1 MPLDDAQAPQARHE
15 PQLDPQLDPQRGEG
29 RHDRPNCIA
38 FLNDASTET
47 AIQTGLADVMP
58 GGVESRRGGIRAAI
72 TALQKTSTPRVL
84 IVDLG
89 GENDPLSA
97 LEDLSNVVEPHVC
110 VLVVGDPTSLDFYR
124 EVTRGVGAMEYLAKP
139 LTRELVARHFGPLAQ
154 GRAPTGEAALGG
166 RIVTITGVRGGVGAS
181 TIAVNL
187 AWYLGVTARR
197 HTVLLDSDLHFGT
210 AGFLLNIPPT
220 RGLSAALQTPER
232 IDTLLAER
240 AAQPVDDRLHV
251 LATQEPLGE
260 NPVMPP
266 KTAEILT
273 NALRRRYNFIV
284 ADVPFRPV
292 PLNRELLD
300 LAHRRVL
307 VLEPTLAA
315 IRDAL
320 RLMAMRPGPQQSRR
334 PILVLNR
341 QGLPGG
347 LNKRQFEDAL
357 KMKVDVTIPDLPKQ
371 IGAAATLGQPA
382 AALRGPFQAAI
393 KELSGQVA
401 GSRLLDAAAEA
412 GAEAATQKKG
422 RLARLFGKR

>member
-1 MPLDDAQAPQARHE
+1 MPLDETPAGGAM
-15 PQLDPQLDPQRGEG
+15 LDEG

-38 FLNDASTET
+38 FLNDTT
-47 AIQTGLADVMP
+47 TDRAIQEGLAEIMP

-89 GENDPLSA
+89 GEDEPLSA
-97 LEDLSNVVEPHVC
+97 LEELSNVVEPHVC
-110 VLVVGDPTSLDFYR
+110 VLVVGDLTSLDFYR

-166 RIVTITGVRGGVGAS
+166 RLLTVTGVRGGVGAT

-187 AWYLGVTARR
+187 AWYFGVTARR
-197 HTVLLDSDLHFGT
+197 HTVLLDTDLHFGT
-210 AGFLLNIPPT
+210 ASFLLNVPPG

-232 IDTLLAER
+232 IDSLLAER

-251 LATQEPLGE
+251 LATQEPLGD
-260 NPVMPP
+260 MPDVQP
-266 KTAEILT
+266 RTADMLMV
-273 NALRRRYNFIV
+273 ALRRRYNFIV
-284 ADVPFRPV
+284 ADVPFRPLA
-292 PLNRELLD
+292 LNRELLD

-307 VLEPTLAA
+307 VMEPTLAS

-320 RLMAMRPGPQQSRR
+320 RLMQMRPGPHQTRR
-334 PILVLNR
+334 PIIVLNR

-357 KMKVDVTIPDLPKQ
+357 KAKVDVIIPDLPKPLGQ
-371 IGAAATLGQPA
+371 AATLGKPA
-382 AALRGPFQAAI
+382 AATRGPFQAAI

-401 GSRLLDAAAEA
+401 GSRLLDAAEA
-412 GAEAATQKKG
+412 GVEEGAAKRRG
-422 RLARLFGKR
+422 FSRLFGKK

>member
-1 MPLDDAQAPQARHE
+1 MPLDDSPGSASL
-15 PQLDPQLDPQRGEG
+15 LDEG

-38 FLNDASTET
+38 FLMDTATDA
-47 AIQTGLADVMP
+47 AIQEGLADVMP

-72 TALQKTSTPRVL
+72 NALQKSATPRVL

-89 GENDPLSA
+89 GEKEPLSA
-97 LEDLSNVVEPHVC
+97 LDELSHVVEPNVC
-110 VLVVGDPTSLDFYR
+110 VLVVGELTGLDFYR
-124 EVTRGVGAMEYLAKP
+124 EVTRGVGAMEYIAKP
-139 LTRELVARHFGPLAQ
+139 LTREIVARHFGPLAQ

-166 RIVTITGVRGGVGAS
+166 RLLTITGVRGGVGAS

-187 AWYLGVTARR
+187 AWYFGVTARR

-210 AGFLLNIPPT
+210 ASFLLNVPPG
-220 RGLSAALQTPER
+220 RGLSAALQAPER
-232 IDTLLAER
+232 IDSLLAER

-260 NPVMPP
+260 MPDVAP
-266 KTAEILT
+266 RTAELLMT
-273 NALRRRYNFIV
+273 ALRRRYNFII

-307 VLEPTLAA
+307 VLEPTLASV
-315 IRDAL
+315 RDAL
-320 RLMAMRPGPQQSRR
+320 RLMAMRAGVQQRR

-347 LNKRQFEDAL
+347 LNRRQFEDAL
-357 KMKVDVTIPDLPKQ
+357 KAKVDVVIPDLPKPMGQ
-371 IGAAATLGQPA
+371 AATLGKPA
-382 AALRGPFQAAI
+382 AAVRGPFQAAI
-393 KELSGQVA
+393 KELSGQVG
-401 GSRLLDAAAEA
+401 GSRLLDAAEAAIEDA
-412 GAEAATQKKG
+412 GAQKRG
-422 RLARLFGKR
+422 FRGLFGRK